1 MKRYLDYD
9 GLKVLAHR
17 GGAEESYENTTESF
31 EYSQLLGC
39 EFIETDVQV
48 SSDGIPYIFHDDDLK
63 RILNKPVRFDSLS
76 SNEIDDLSI
85 FNSCKIPK
93 LSDTLLRFPN
103 LCFQIDFKTDE
114 VVMPALDVMNDM
126 NVFDRVCIA
135 SFSSKRL
142 QNVRSLY
149 PDLCISMGPNEV
161 FKTLLASL
169 NLFKGEIPG
178 DCLQIPMSYY
188 GIKIVSKR
196 FVDFVH
202 SRGLK
207 IMIWT
212 INDIKTFKYLIDLGV
227 DGIITDK
234 PKLLFQTIEEL
245 T

>member
-114 VVMPALDVMNDM
+114 VVMPALDVINDM

-212 INDIKTFKYLIDLGV
+212 INDIETFKYLIDLGV